1 MIKNFNN
8 TKIVV
13 LICLMVSVGI
23 ILSGCDRGNVLGEDL
38 VYKYSGSIGVGDF
51 VDVEINL
58 TDKTYRFTNRIT
70 AESSS
75 GTFRKINNSFY
86 EITAGNLTGNKFT
99 ILDDQVL
106 IASVNEA
113 KEGERLIT
121 ALKSANKPYGA
132 EIGGNYNVATSLE
145 GWVGMVTIDPAN
157 SIVEVKLDKNGDA
170 NYDGANETYPPM
182 SYTFD
187 QEFNAIKIVEN
198 DEFRHF
204 GVFLNNDV
212 GIFDCYMWDGT
223 DWVGDGMFVLVKQQ
237 LGSVNLLNYA
247 GKYTYIDVDADYGTF
262 ELVPDGENLSFL
274 VDGEDTELTFIQADV
289 VDGIISFEAN
299 LAGAEDGTLQTWNFM
314 FLPGQV
320 IIVASSDEIA
330 FGGEGDGGFAIG
342 VKSNQ

>member
-13 LICLMVSVGI
+13 LICLMVSVVI
-23 ILSGCDRGNVLGEDL
+23 ILSGCDRGNILGEDL

-58 TDKTYRFTNRIT
+58 SDKTYKFTNRIT
-70 AESSS
+70 AESGS
-75 GTFRKINNSFY
+75 GSFRKINNSFY
-86 EITAGNLTGNKFT
+86 EITGGDLTGNKFT
-99 ILDDQVL
+99 ILADQIL
-106 IASVNEA
+106 IVSVNEA

-121 ALKSANKPYGA
+121 ALKRADKPYGA
-132 EIGGNYNVATSLE
+132 EIGGSYNVATSLE
-145 GWVGMVTIDPAN
+145 GWVGMVTINPAD
-157 SIVEVKLDKNGDA
+157 SSVEVKLDKNSDGD
-170 NYDGANETYPPM
+170 YDDANETYPPM

-187 QEFNAIKIVEN
+187 QEFNAIKIIED

-223 DWVGDGMFVLVKQQ
+223 DWVGDGMFVMVKQQ
-237 LGSVNLLNYA
+237 SDSVNLLDYA

-262 ELVPDGENLSFL
+262 ELISEGDTLSFL
-274 VDGEDTELTFIQADV
+274 ADGEDTGLTISQDNV
-289 VDGIISFEAN
+289 VGGVISFEAN
-299 LAGAEDGTLQTWNFM
+299 LAGAEDGTKQTWNFV

-342 VKSNQ
+342 IKTD